1 MDERQFL
8 LSLDLSGSNENIV
21 VPDINATSL
30 SRQKYVI
37 FYFVK
42 DNQRPL
48 SSCTIGPNSKI
59 PPNNSFEKKSRQIG
73 GTYIPEPFIYK
84 ALIHTF

>member
-42 DNQRPL
+42 
-48 SSCTIGPNSKI
+48 
-59 PPNNSFEKKSRQIG
+59 
-73 GTYIPEPFIYK
+73 FIYSKK
-84 ALIHTF
+84 ATKGDPY

>member
-21 VPDINATSL
+21 VPDINATSY

-42 DNQRPL
+42 DNQIPL
-48 SSCTIGPNSKI
+48 IEPNSKI
-59 PPNNSFEKKSRQIG
+59 PPNN
-73 GTYIPEPFIYK
+73 
-84 ALIHTF
+84 